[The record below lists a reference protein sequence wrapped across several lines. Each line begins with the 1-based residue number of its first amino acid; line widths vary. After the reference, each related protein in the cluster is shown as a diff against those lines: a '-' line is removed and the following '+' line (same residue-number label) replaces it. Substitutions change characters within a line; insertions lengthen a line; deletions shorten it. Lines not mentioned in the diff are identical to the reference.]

1 MSASATPARS
11 SLSPYLERL
20 ILGGAPDGEG
30 ALLFEGAIA
39 SIIAHTPVETP
50 AALQALDQA
59 VASGCSIAGYVSYE
73 ALDGAGT
80 GAAALPQADPRLAA
94 DSPAPLLCF
103 GVFEAPRR
111 LSAADFRARFHGGDY
126 TLQED
131 LAQRLAF
138 ERPFLESVGA
148 VREYLAAGESY
159 QINLTGRL
167 SFEFGGNCAALYTRL
182 FQLQPA
188 AYAAFIESA
197 DVAILSLSPE
207 LFFELERDA
216 DGWCIRSRPMK
227 GTFPRAG
234 VQALAAPEDQKSL
247 AENRMI
253 VDVLRNDL
261 GICAIPGSVRVR
273 DAMALEALGPL
284 RQSTTTVEALLS
296 EETRGRLFEKVLPA
310 IFPCA
315 SVTGAPRLAARQRI
329 RRLEDHARGLY
340 TGAIGYATPQSA
352 RFNVAIRTVVVD
364 RRQSRADFGL
374 GAGIVWDSTAAD
386 ELRECQLKAAFVRMA
401 DSSFALI
408 ETMRASHGR
417 IALLVDH
424 LARLQRSAAELRFV
438 FPGAKI
444 EADLRNAARAAAAGT
459 PGEARLRLLLFANGR
474 IEIETT
480 ALASRQPK
488 GAGRPRRLCLAN
500 ETIWSADPFRR
511 WKSTQRGEYS
521 RGLEQARA
529 AGFDDALF
537 LNERGEIVETAIA
550 NLLIH
555 SVDGR
560 WLSPAIESGALGGV
574 WLRRFERY
582 LGRRGKLLHRV
593 TLSLSEAQAA
603 GRWYVCNAVRGI
615 ESATLSVSG

>member
-20 ILGGAPDGEG
+20 IFGGAPDGEG
-30 ALLFEGAIA
+30 AVLFEGAIA
-39 SIIAHTPVETP
+39 SIIAHRPAETP

-59 VASGCSIAGYVSYE
+59 VASGRSIAGYISYE
-73 ALDGAGT
+73 ALDGAGR
-80 GAAALPQADPRLAA
+80 GAAALPEADPRLAA
-94 DSPAPLLCF
+94 ESPAPLLCF

-111 LSAADFRARFHGGDY
+111 LSAAEFTARFDGGDY
-126 TLQED
+126 TLQEEH
-131 LAQRLAF
+131 AQRLAF
-138 ERPFLESVGA
+138 ERRFSESVGV

-167 SFEFGGNCAALYTRL
+167 SFEFGGDCVALYARL

-188 AYAAFIESA
+188 AYAAFIEGA

-207 LFFELERDA
+207 LFFEMERNA
-216 DGWCIRSRPMK
+216 DGWRIRSRPMK

-296 EETRGRLFEKVLPA
+296 EETRGRLFQKVLPA

-340 TGAIGYATPQSA
+340 TGAIGYATPQTA
-352 RFNVAIRTVVVD
+352 RFNVAIRTLVVD
-364 RRQSRADFGL
+364 RQRNRASFGL
-374 GAGIVWDSTAAD
+374 GAGIVWDSTAVD
-386 ELRECQLKAAFVRMA
+386 ELRECNLKAAFIRMA

-408 ETMRASHGR
+408 ETMRASRGR
-417 IALLVDH
+417 IALIADH
-424 LARLQRSAAELRFV
+424 LARLQRSAAELKFV
-438 FPGAKI
+438 FPGAEI
-444 EADLRNAARAAAAGT
+444 ESALLEAAATEGDQ
-459 PGEARLRLLLFANGR
+459 RLRLLLYASGRFAMEATAFDRPQTGR
-474 IEIETT
+474 
-480 ALASRQPK
+480 
-488 GAGRPRRLCLAN
+488 AGRQRRLCLA
-500 ETIWSADPFRR
+500 EERIWSADPFRR
-511 WKSTQRGEYS
+511 WKSTQRGEYT
-521 RGLEQARA
+521 RGLQQARA

-537 LNERGEIVETAIA
+537 LNERGEVVETAIA

-555 SVDGR
+555 CDDGR
-560 WLSPAIESGALGGV
+560 WLSPAPETGALGGV
-574 WLRRFERY
+574 WLSVFERH
-582 LGRRGKLLHRV
+582 LGRRGEVLQRV
-593 TLSLSEAQAA
+593 NLSLSEAQAA
-603 GRWYVCNAVRGI
+603 GRWYVCNALRGI
-615 ESATLSVSG
+615 ERATLAVPG